1 MRGPVTARC
10 QVLGESGGSSFA
22 VPVAVREGQ
31 RRPCL
36 VPRGACGLGK
46 GCVLTEVRRR
56 CLRGFIARPWVLL
69 WLVGFLV
76 VCRDPGSTWPSGEQA
91 SVWPGSGE
99 SDASRLLS
107 GWPSCEATGHCCVET
122 VIAVEAATLRC
133 PAGLPCLPGESCL
146 LAPPSRV

>member
-46 GCVLTEVRRR
+46 GRVLTEVRRR

-76 VCRDPGSTWPSGEQA
+76 VCRDPGSTWPSGEPA
-91 SVWPGSGE
+91 SVWAGPARVMPPGFSLVGRPVKPQVTVV
-99 SDASRLLS
+99 SK
-107 GWPSCEATGHCCVET
+107 PS
-122 VIAVEAATLRC
+122 
-133 PAGLPCLPGESCL
+133 
-146 LAPPSRV
+146 